1 VQRLGCL
8 SPNSEVRGALG
19 GARLG
24 CTRRW
29 GSQWLY
35 QIDTAPDLP
44 AACAANDGGE
54 CGASNFGVWVKVF
67 RSAAVASSTMPP
79 KDRKALSGQCS
90 RLSGASNFGVRIET
104 QTPPIQGP
112 PEAQSPPKSSLSVA
126 SNVGFQDAP
135 NHHSPSPPGARTSVR
150 STPPAHTLFSPSAP
164 QGTTASSRPPS
175 SHFSASNS
183 PSSPPVLVL
192 PLPLLNR
199 AAHPPRPPPCSRDQ

>member
-1 VQRLGCL
+1 MQRLGCL

-79 KDRKALSGQCS
+79 KDRKALIGQCS

-104 QTPPIQGP
+104 QTPPIQRVQ
-112 PEAQSPPKSSLSVA
+112 ETQSPPNSRLSGA

-135 NHHSPSPPGARTSVR
+135 NHHSPSPPEHGLQSAAPRPLFPS
-150 STPPAHTLFSPSAP
+150 SHLPPS
-164 QGTTASSRPPS
+164 QGTTASSRPP
-175 SHFSASNS
+175 
-183 PSSPPVLVL
+183 
-192 PLPLLNR
+192 PLPTP
-199 AAHPPRPPPCSRDQ
+199 ASHPTQSPTL